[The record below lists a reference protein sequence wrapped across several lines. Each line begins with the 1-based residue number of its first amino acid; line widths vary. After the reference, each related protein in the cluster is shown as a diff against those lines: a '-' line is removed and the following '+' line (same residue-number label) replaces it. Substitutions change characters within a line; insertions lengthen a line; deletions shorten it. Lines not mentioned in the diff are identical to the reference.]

1 MKKQNKKISGMLLK
15 NNYVS
20 SVIIL
25 SIISLNPQIFFVCK
39 IQKVREEV
47 GDAEE
52 QLADDSAPM
61 DKWKEP
67 EDYEAIDSFTQL
79 LTVS

>member
-1 MKKQNKKISGMLLK
+1 MLLK